1 MKKLSTT
8 YSTILRAATAAGAL
22 VAAVA
27 ALGAPGK
34 WL

>member
-1 MKKLSTT
+1 MKTRTT
-8 YSTILRAATAAGAL
+8 AYSTILRAAAMAGAL